1 MWDALLIV
9 VIVAFFVV
17 AAIVVRLLDGMITH
31 SGIDA
36 DPDDEPPDTQL
47 EPGGQAR

>member
-1 MWDALLIV
+1 MWDVLLIV

-17 AAIVVRLLDGMITH
+17 AAIVVRLLGGMIMR

-36 DPDDEPPDTQL
+36 EPDEPPDTQL
-47 EPGGQAR
+47 EPDGQTR

>member
-1 MWDALLIV
+1 MTDVILIA

-31 SGIDA
+31 SGIEA
-36 DPDDEPPDTQL
+36 DPGDEPPDTQL
-47 EPGGQAR
+47 EPGGRAR

>member
-1 MWDALLIV
+1 MWDVLLIA

-31 SGIDA
+31 AGIDA
-36 DPDDEPPDTQL
+36 DPSDEPPDTSPG
-47 EPGGQAR
+47 PGGRAR

>member
-1 MWDALLIV
+1 MWDVLLIA

-17 AAIVVRLLDGMITH
+17 AAIVVRLLDGMITR

-36 DPDDEPPDTQL
+36 EPDEPPDTQL
-47 EPGGQAR
+47 EPDGRTR